1 MSYFQEYERIKKAKS
16 SIQVGSRWRIMT
28 CTLGSGGMNTVGRRV
43 IVRSVSMNVIVYSY
57 ELLSTATAS
66 FGNLTYERPT
76 DAFKRTFS
84 PI

>member
-1 MSYFQEYERIKKAKS
+1 MNYFQEYERIKKAKS

-57 ELLSTATAS
+57 DDGIWLP
-66 FGNLTYERPT
+66 FGSLTYERPT
-76 DAFKRTFS
+76 DVFKRTFS